1 MNLRKEILKMKIK
14 NMIAASLLAMSLVA
28 CSKVDPG
35 HVGVKVNNVG
45 SDAGV
50 EKQALG
56 VGYYYNG
63 PGMDIYEYP
72 VYTSTY
78 TWTADENEGSPTNE
92 QFVFQDKNGLGL
104 SADVAVSYH
113 VNPQLAP
120 TLFQKYRMGMP
131 EIVAG
136 PIRTAVRNAIVEE
149 ASKMGV
155 EEIYGPRKAELIEL
169 ALNDVKRIFAPLGLD
184 VEALMWASNIRVPQN
199 VEKQINQKIANSQQ
213 ALAAEA
219 NLATVKANA
228 ESRVAEAKGKAESTR
243 IEAEALRAN
252 PEIIKQRW
260 IEKWNGQLPTYVGGN
275 APQLMLSE

>member
-1 MNLRKEILKMKIK
+1 MKIK
-14 NMIAASLLAMSLVA
+14 NMIAVSLMAMSLVA
-28 CSKVDPG
+28 CTKVEPG
-35 HVGVKVNNVG
+35 HVGVKVNNMG

-149 ASKMGV
+149 AAKMG
-155 EEIYGPRKAELIEL
+155 G
-169 ALNDVKRIFAPLGLD
+169 
-184 VEALMWASNIRVPQN
+184 
-199 VEKQINQKIANSQQ
+199 
-213 ALAAEA
+213 
-219 NLATVKANA
+219 
-228 ESRVAEAKGKAESTR
+228 
-243 IEAEALRAN
+243 
-252 PEIIKQRW
+252 
-260 IEKWNGQLPTYVGGN
+260 
-275 APQLMLSE
+275 

>member
-1 MNLRKEILKMKIK
+1 MKIK